1 MTPTGSTRSDG
12 GRSRSTVGAL
22 SRLGFSD
29 ATRAATLLADPAL
42 APYVEG
48 APAGFYEAL
57 GWAPDPDLAVLQILR
72 IAEAVEGEDAEVLR
86 RLIHADDDEARRGQ
100 DRLVAVVGSSVA
112 LGDEIVSNPSRIKVV
127 ADTASALDV
136 PAEDVRAELLRAVG
150 ADPGADVPVATTGG
164 DVGADAMRRA
174 YRTRLLRIGA
184 SDVTADDPFV
194 ALPAVAAAL
203 ADLAAAALEAALA
216 VARADVDGHEAARIA
231 VLGMGKTGGRELNY
245 VSDVDV
251 IYVVEPADGYDE
263 DAALAA
269 GTQLATNLAHVC
281 AGTTAE
287 PPLWPVDAALR
298 PEGKQ
303 GPLVRTLAS
312 HVAYYE
318 RWAKTW
324 EFQALLKARPVA
336 GDRDLGKA
344 YRDAVEPFVW
354 HAVTR
359 ENFVEDCQAMRRR
372 VEQHVPPA
380 EADRQ
385 IKLGKGGL
393 RDVEFTVQLLQLVHG
408 RADVFIRS
416 AHTLTALGD
425 LTAGGYVGRDHAR
438 RLAECYTFLRAAEH
452 RIQMSRMR
460 RTHLMPAKEDE
471 QRALA
476 RSLGMRAGGAQALM
490 DRWRA
495 TRREVRALHEEIY
508 YRPLLP
514 AMSEL
519 SDDEMR
525 LAPEAVKARFAAI
538 GYRDPAGA
546 TRHVTALTEGLSRR
560 ASIQRQL
567 LPVMLGWFA
576 TGADPDAGLLAF
588 RTLSEELGATPW
600 YLKLLRDSGTA
611 AERLALLLANSRYA
625 ADAFTRTPEAVRWL
639 ADDAELQ
646 PRGASRLAT
655 ETDAVLTRADD
666 PDRATTLLRAIRRRE
681 LGRTAAGELLGILDP
696 VDAARAIS
704 DAADPVLVGGLRIA
718 EHLAKVERGITP
730 AHPGP
735 ATMLVVAMGRLGGR
749 EMGYGSDAD
758 VLFVYEPTEGTDDSV
773 AQKYAT
779 SVATTLQKLLSSV
792 GPEPTLPVDADLR
805 PEGRN
810 GPLARSLASYAEYYG
825 RWSSSWESQALLRA
839 RPVAGD
845 VDGLGQRFVDLID
858 PLRYPAGGIEPATVR
873 EIRRIKARVEAERLP
888 RGVEPTR
895 HLKLGRGGVSD
906 VEWTVQVLQLLHAHD
921 VPGMR
926 TTGTVEALRAAAAAD
941 LIGREDTEVLADAWH
956 LASRLRSAVVLLTG
970 RSGGRNADLLPHDR
984 QLLTGLARIIDLDGS
999 GADLEELYLRTT
1011 RRARAVVERIFYG
1024 DED

>member
-1 MTPTGSTRSDG
+1 MTTARTPQPG
-12 GRSRSTVGAL
+12 GRRSGSVVGRL

-29 ATRAATLLADPAL
+29 ATRAARLLDDPVLEPYIKDAPDSFFGAL
-42 APYVEG
+42 AY
-48 APAGFYEAL
+48 AS
-57 GWAPDPDLAVLQILR
+57 DPDLAVLQILR
-72 IAEAVEGEDAEVLR
+72 IAEVATGDDARALHT
-86 RLIHADDDEARRGQ
+86 LIHASDGVARAGQ
-100 DRLVAVVGSSVA
+100 DRLIAVVGSSAA
-112 LGDEIVSNPSRIKVV
+112 LGDEIVGNPHRIGIL
-127 ADTASALDV
+127 ADTTPGTGV
-136 PAEDVRAELLRAVG
+136 PAAVVRAELLTAVG
-150 ADPGADVPVATTGG
+150 ADPGDDVPVASCGG
-164 DVGADAMRRA
+164 DDGADAMRRA
-174 YRTRLLRIGA
+174 YRTRLLRVAA
-184 SDVTADDPFV
+184 SDVTSSNPLV
-194 ALPAVAAAL
+194 CLPEVAAAL

-231 VLGMGKTGGRELNY
+231 VLGMGKTGGKELNY

-251 IYVVEPADGYDE
+251 IYVVEPADGYAE
-263 DAALAA
+263 DDALTA
-269 GTQLATNLAHVC
+269 GTHLATRLAHVC
-281 AGTTAE
+281 SGATSE

-303 GPLVRTLAS
+303 GPLVRTLDS
-312 HVAYYE
+312 HIAYYE

-324 EFQALLKARPVA
+324 EFQALLKARPIA
-336 GDRDLGKA
+336 GDQALGEA
-344 YRDAVEPFVW
+344 YRKAMSPFIW

-372 VEQHVPPA
+372 VENNVPPA

-416 AHTLTALGD
+416 PHTLTALAD
-425 LTAGGYVGRDHAR
+425 LAAGGYVGREHAR
-438 RLAECYTFLRAAEH
+438 RLAECYTFLRVLEH
-452 RIQMSRMR
+452 RVQMTRMQ
-460 RTHLMPAKEDE
+460 RTHLMPTKVDE

-476 RSLGMRAGGAQALM
+476 RSLGMRAGGADELM
-490 DRWRA
+490 KKWRA

-525 LAPEAVKARFAAI
+525 LAPDAVKARFAAI

-546 TRHVTALTEGLSRR
+546 MRHVTALTEGVSRR

-576 TGADPDAGLLAF
+576 TGADPDEGLLAF

-625 ADAFTRTPEAVRWL
+625 AEAFTRTPEAVRWL
-639 ADDAELQ
+639 AENAELR
-646 PRGASRLAT
+646 PRGADRLMT
-655 ETDAVLTRADD
+655 EARAILTRADD
-666 PDRATTLLRAIRRRE
+666 PDRAMTLLRAVRRRE
-681 LGRTAAGELLGILDP
+681 LGRTSAGELLGVLDP
-696 VDAARAIS
+696 VGAAQAIS
-704 DAADPVLVGGLRIA
+704 DAADPVLMGGLRVA
-718 EHLAKVERGITP
+718 EHLAKVERTIDPRDT
-730 AHPGP
+730 GP
-735 ATMLVVAMGRLGGR
+735 ARMLVVAMGRLGGR

-758 VLFVYEPTEGTDDSV
+758 VLFVYDPAPGTDDAT

-779 SVATTLQKLLSSV
+779 SVATTFQKLLNSM
-792 GPEPTLPVDADLR
+792 GPEPALPVDADLR
-805 PEGRN
+805 PEGRS
-810 GPLARSLASYAEYYG
+810 GPLARSLASYTEYYD
-825 RWSSSWESQALLRA
+825 RWASSWEIQALLRA

-845 VDGLGQRFVDLID
+845 IDGLGEQFVQLIN
-858 PLRYPAGGIEPATVR
+858 PLRYPDGGIDGTTVR

-906 VEWTVQVLQLLHAHD
+906 VEWTVQVLQLQHAYE
-921 VPGMR
+921 VPAMQS
-926 TTGTVEALRAAAAAD
+926 TGTIDVLRAAADAD
-941 LIGREDTEVLADAWH
+941 LVAWDDAEVLADAWH

-970 RSGGRNADLLPHDR
+970 RVGGRNADLLPHDR
-984 QLLTGLARIIDLDGS
+984 QSLTGLARILDIDGN
-999 GADLEELYLRTT
+999 GNDLEELYLRTA
-1011 RRARAVVERIFYG
+1011 RRARVVMERIFYG
-1024 DED
+1024 EE

>member
-1 MTPTGSTRSDG
+1 MSLGSGSRSGG
-12 GRSRSTVGAL
+12 GRSTSVVGQL
-22 SRLGFSD
+22 SRLGFGD
-29 ATRAATLLADPAL
+29 ATRAARLLADPAL
-42 APYVEG
+42 APFVDG
-48 APAGFYEAL
+48 APASFYEAL
-57 GWAPDPDLAVLQILR
+57 GYAADPDLAVLQILR
-72 IAEAVEGEDAEVLR
+72 LAETVGGQDAATLR
-86 RLIHADDDEARRGQ
+86 RLIHADDGESRRGQ
-100 DRLVAVVGSSVA
+100 DRLIAVLGASVA
-112 LGDEIVSNPSRIKVV
+112 LGDEIISNPERIQIL
-127 ADTASALDV
+127 ADLLPGIGV
-136 PAEDVRAELLRAVG
+136 PEADVRAELLHAVG
-150 ADPGADVPVATTGG
+150 ADPEADVPVASLGG
-164 DVGADAMRRA
+164 DDGADAMRRA
-174 YRTRLLRIGA
+174 YRARLLRIGA
-184 SDVTADDPFV
+184 SDVTASDPL
-194 ALPAVAAAL
+194 ACLPAVAAAL
-203 ADLAAAALEAALA
+203 ADLASAALEAALA
-216 VARADVDGHEAARIA
+216 VARADVEGHEAVRIA

-251 IYVVEPADGYDE
+251 IYVVEPADGFDE
-263 DAALAA
+263 DRALTV
-269 GTQLATNLAHVC
+269 GTHLATHLAHAC
-281 AGTTAE
+281 AGTTSE

-336 GDRDLGKA
+336 GDRALGTA
-344 YRDAVEPFVW
+344 YRDAVEPFIW

-372 VEQHVPPA
+372 VENNVPAA
-380 EADRQ
+380 EAERQ

-416 AHTLTALGD
+416 RQTLTALAD
-425 LTAGGYVGRDHAR
+425 LSAGGYVGREHAR
-438 RLAECYTFLRAAEH
+438 RLAECYSFLRAAEH
-452 RIQMSRMR
+452 RIQMSRMQ
-460 RTHLMPAKEDE
+460 RTHLMPTRVED

-476 RSLGMRAGGAQALM
+476 RSLGMRSGGAEALM
-490 DRWRA
+490 ERWRA

-514 AMSEL
+514 AMAEL

-546 TRHVTALTEGLSRR
+546 MRHVTALTDGLSRR

-625 ADAFTRTPEAVRWL
+625 AEAFTRTPEAVRWL

-646 PRGASRLAT
+646 PRGAERLSN
-655 ETDAVLTRADD
+655 ETDAILRRAED
-666 PDRATTLLRAIRRRE
+666 PDRAITLVRAVRRRE
-681 LGRTAAGELLGILDP
+681 LGRTAAGELLGVLDP
-696 VDAARAIS
+696 VAAARAIS
-704 DAADPVLVGGLRIA
+704 DAADPAIAGALRVS
-718 EHLAKVERGITP
+718 EHLAKVERGYDPT
-730 AHPGP
+730 HDGP
-735 ATMLVVAMGRLGGR
+735 ARMLVVAMGRLGGQ

-758 VLFVYEPTEGTDDSV
+758 VLFVYEPTDGTDDPA

-779 SVATTLQKLLSSV
+779 SVATSLQKFLSSMS
-792 GPEPTLPVDADLR
+792 PEPALPVDADLR

-810 GPLARSLASYAEYYG
+810 GPLARSLASYGEYYG

-839 RPVAGD
+839 RIVAGD
-845 VDGLGQRFVDLID
+845 LDDLGRRFVDLID
-858 PLRYPAGGIEPATVR
+858 PLRYPGGGVPASTVR

-888 RGVEPTR
+888 RGVEPAR

-906 VEWTVQVLQLLHAHD
+906 VEWTVQLLQLQHAHD
-921 VPGMR
+921 VPAMQ
-926 TTGTVEALRAAAAAD
+926 TTGTIEALRAATDAGLVERDDAE
-941 LIGREDTEVLADAWH
+941 ILADAWH

-970 RSGGRNADLLPHDR
+970 RTGGRNADLLPHDR
-984 QLLTGLARIIDLDGS
+984 QSLTGLARIIDLDGS

-1011 RRARAVVERIFYG
+1011 RRARAVVERMFYG